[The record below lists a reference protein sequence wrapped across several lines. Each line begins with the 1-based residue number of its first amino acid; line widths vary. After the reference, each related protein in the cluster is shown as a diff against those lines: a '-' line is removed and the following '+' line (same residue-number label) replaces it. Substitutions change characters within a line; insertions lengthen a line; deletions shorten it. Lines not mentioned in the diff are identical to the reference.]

1 LEKNKVNN
9 LTILLAFSVEN
20 KYLQFYK
27 YLSLIVRSYS
37 QVRQSMHLQRFS
49 WRFFVATKLYVGNL
63 PFNATEDEVKEY
75 FSTIGE
81 VQSVKIISDRDTG
94 RSRGFCFV
102 EMQNADAA
110 ITELNGK
117 EMNGRKITV
126 SEAREREQRG
136 GGGGGGYGGGDFK
149 KRFNEPRG

>member
-1 LEKNKVNN
+1 VLK
-9 LTILLAFSVEN
+9 
-20 KYLQFYK
+20 
-27 YLSLIVRSYS
+27 
-37 QVRQSMHLQRFS
+37 HLQRFS

-63 PFNATEDEVKEY
+63 PFNVTEEEVKEY
-75 FSTIGE
+75 FSTVGE

-110 ITELNGK
+110 ITDLNGK

-126 SEAREREQRG
+126 SEAREREQRSGGSGGFQG
-136 GGGGGGYGGGDFK
+136 GGGGGGFK
-149 KRFNEPRG
+149 KRFNGPRN

>member
-1 LEKNKVNN
+1 
-9 LTILLAFSVEN
+9 
-20 KYLQFYK
+20 
-27 YLSLIVRSYS
+27 
-37 QVRQSMHLQRFS
+37 M
-49 WRFFVATKLYVGNL
+49 ATKLYVGNL